1 MYLLSVSVIAAAS
14 IGYELLLMRLMSII
28 QWHHFAY
35 MIISLALLGFGA
47 SGTFLILAKQWLLQR
62 QRFSLWSLA
71 IFFSISSILCF
82 YLVQKIPFNPLE
94 VPWSGLQF
102 IYLSINYLLLMIPFF
117 CSATYVGLVFI
128 IFSNKLEKVYSFDL
142 IGSGVGVLVIVY
154 SLFVLEPQNCLRVI
168 FFMGFVA
175 CAFNTPINRY
185 KFLASLLTIFLG
197 AMIAYGIPTNW
208 TALNLSEYKSLNK
221 ILQIPDNKIIRE
233 VSSPRGLIT
242 VVKTGRIPL
251 RYSPGLSL
259 KNPYKLPEQLAL
271 FTDGDS
277 LSAINRFNYDIS
289 EIGHMDYVTSAL
301 AYHLVKSPKVLISG
315 LSGGENILRALYFN
329 SEKIDVVETNPQIV
343 ELLKKEYNNFSGNI
357 YDLPTIK
364 IYVGN
369 LRNFLIKTKNLY
381 NVIFIPPE
389 NSSAM
394 SSVGFES
401 VNVSNLFTVEAI
413 KVYLDKL
420 KTNGILSITSWIKIP
435 PRNSL
440 KLFATIIHSLN
451 KENFDFSEKNV
462 MMIRSWK
469 TTTLIIKNGLIT
481 EKDINTLK
489 LFCQNRSFDLVYYPG
504 IKQNEVNRYN
514 LLEKPFFYEGT
525 SQLLSNDRSNFIK
538 NYKFNIEPSIDS
550 RPFFY
555 SFFKWSS
562 LPELL
567 KLRTHGTVSMIEW
580 GYIILIAT
588 LLIAL
593 IFSLLF
599 ILIPIVAFKKLKQS
613 YPKKSIMSYF
623 FLVGLAFMF
632 LEIMFIQ
639 RFILFLGYPFYAIAY
654 VIIILLL
661 FAGIG
666 SSISKKIEVYL
677 QKIKSSIHAI
687 DISIICLSTLLIIY
701 LFFLTPIF
709 NVFFSSNEIIKFLIS
724 VLLIAPYAFF
734 MGMPFPL
741 GLAWLEKHFKEG
753 IPWAWGIN
761 GCASV
766 IGAVFASLLLMSLE
780 YTTVTGIAVFM
791 YLATLTIFRFVFL
804 KKS

>member
-47 SGTFLILAKQWLLQR
+47 SGTFLVLTKQWLLQR
-62 QRFSLWSLA
+62 QRFSLWSFA
-71 IFFSISSILCF
+71 IFFSVSSILCF

-94 VPWSGLQF
+94 IPWSGLQF

-117 CSATYVGLVFI
+117 CSATYVGMVFI
-128 IFSNKLEKVYSFDL
+128 IFSKKLEKVYSFDL
-142 IGSGVGVLVIVY
+142 IGSGLGVVVIVY
-154 SLFVLEPQNCLRVI
+154 SLYVLEPQNCLRVI
-168 FFMGFVA
+168 FFMGFVT

-185 KFLASLLTIFLG
+185 KFLVSLLTIFIG
-197 AMIAYGIPTNW
+197 AVIAYSMPTNW
-208 TALNLSEYKSLNK
+208 TALNLSEYKPLSK
-221 ILQIPDNKIIRE
+221 ILQIPDNKIVRE

-242 VVKTGRIPL
+242 VVKTGINPL
-251 RYSPGLSL
+251 RYAPGLSL
-259 KNPYKLPEQLAL
+259 KNPHNLPEQLAL
-271 FTDGDS
+271 FTDGNS
-277 LSAINRFNYDIS
+277 LSPINKFNNDIS
-289 EIGHMDYVTSAL
+289 KIGHVNYTTSAL
-301 AYHLVKSPKVLISG
+301 AYNLVKTPKVLVAG
-315 LSGGENILRALYFN
+315 LGGGENLLRALYFN
-329 SEKIDVVETNPQIV
+329 SEEIDVVDTNPQIV
-343 ELLKKEYNNFSGNI
+343 ELLKKEYNDFSGNI
-357 YDLPTIK
+357 YDLPIIK
-364 IYVGN
+364 IHVGN
-369 LRNFLIKTKNLY
+369 LRNFLMKTNDLY
-381 NVIFIPPE
+381 DVIFIPPQY
-389 NSSAM
+389 SSAM
-394 SSVGFES
+394 SSSGFEAL
-401 VNVSNLFTVEAI
+401 NASNLFTVEAI
-413 KVYLDKL
+413 EVYLNKL
-420 KTNGILSITSWIKIP
+420 KINGILSITSWIKIP

-440 KLFATIIHSLN
+440 KFFSTIIKSLN
-451 KENFDFSEKNV
+451 RENLNLPKKNL

-469 TTTLIIKNGLIT
+469 TTTLILKNGPIT

-489 LFCQNRSFDLVYYPG
+489 LFCQNRAFDLVYYPG

-514 LLEKPFFYEGT
+514 LLEKPFFYEST
-525 SQLLSNDRSNFIK
+525 SQLLSNDRDNFIK
-538 NYKFNIEPSIDS
+538 NYKFNIEPSLDS
-550 RPFFY
+550 SPFFY
-555 SFFKWSS
+555 NFFKWSS

-580 GYIILIAT
+580 GYIMLVAT

-599 ILIPIVAFKKLKQS
+599 ILLPIIAFKKLKQS

-639 RFILFLGYPFYAIAY
+639 RFILFLGYQFYAIAY

-666 SSISKKIEVYL
+666 SSISKKIEIYL
-677 QKIKSSIHAI
+677 IKIKSPIHTI
-687 DISIICLSTLLIIY
+687 DISIICLSTLLTVY

-709 NVFFSSNEIIKFLIS
+709 NAFFSSNEIIKFIIS

-780 YTTVTGIAVFM
+780 YTTVTSIAVFM
-791 YLATLTIFRFVFL
+791 YLTTLIIFRFVFL

>member
-1 MYLLSVSVIAAAS
+1 M
-14 IGYELLLMRLMSII
+14 
-28 QWHHFAY
+28 
-35 MIISLALLGFGA
+35 
-47 SGTFLILAKQWLLQR
+47 
-62 QRFSLWSLA
+62 
-71 IFFSISSILCF
+71 
-82 YLVQKIPFNPLE
+82 
-94 VPWSGLQF
+94 
-102 IYLSINYLLLMIPFF
+102 
-117 CSATYVGLVFI
+117 
-128 IFSNKLEKVYSFDL
+128 
-142 IGSGVGVLVIVY
+142 
-154 SLFVLEPQNCLRVI
+154 
-168 FFMGFVA
+168 
-175 CAFNTPINRY
+175 
-185 KFLASLLTIFLG
+185 
-197 AMIAYGIPTNW
+197 
-208 TALNLSEYKSLNK
+208 
-221 ILQIPDNKIIRE
+221 
-233 VSSPRGLIT
+233 IT

-259 KNPYKLPEQLAL
+259 KNPHKLPEQLAL

-277 LSAINRFNYDIS
+277 LSAINRFNYDIN

-301 AYHLVKSPKVLISG
+301 AYHLVKSPKVLIAG

-369 LRNFLIKTKNLY
+369 LRNFLMKTKNLY
-381 NVIFIPPE
+381 DVIFIPPE

-401 VNVSNLFTVEAI
+401 VNASNLFTVEAI
-413 KVYLDKL
+413 KVYHDKL

-462 MMIRSWK
+462 MIIRSWK
-469 TTTLIIKNGLIT
+469 TTTLIIKNGFIT

-489 LFCQNRSFDLVYYPG
+489 RFCQNRSFDLVYYPG
-504 IKQNEVNRYN
+504 VKKDEVNRYN
-514 LLEKPFFYEGT
+514 LLEKSFFYEGA
-525 SQLLSNDRSNFIK
+525 SQLLSKDRGNFIK

-555 SFFKWSS
+555 NFFKWSS

-567 KLRTHGTVSMIEW
+567 KLRTQGTVSMIEW
-580 GYIILIAT
+580 GYLILVAT

-599 ILIPIVAFKKLKQS
+599 ILLPIIAFKKLKQS

-666 SSISKKIEVYL
+666 SSISKKIEIYL
-677 QKIKSSIHAI
+677 IKIKSPIHTI
-687 DISIICLSTLLIIY
+687 DISIICLSTLLTIY

-709 NVFFSSNEIIKFLIS
+709 NAFFSSNEIVKFIIS
-724 VLLIAPYAFF
+724 ILLIAPYAFF

-766 IGAVFASLLLMSLE
+766 IGAVFASLLLMNLE
-780 YTTVTGIAVFM
+780 YTTVTGIAVLM

-804 KKS
+804 KKP

>member
-1 MYLLSVSVIAAAS
+1 
-14 IGYELLLMRLMSII
+14 
-28 QWHHFAY
+28 
-35 MIISLALLGFGA
+35 
-47 SGTFLILAKQWLLQR
+47 
-62 QRFSLWSLA
+62 
-71 IFFSISSILCF
+71 
-82 YLVQKIPFNPLE
+82 
-94 VPWSGLQF
+94 
-102 IYLSINYLLLMIPFF
+102 
-117 CSATYVGLVFI
+117 
-128 IFSNKLEKVYSFDL
+128 
-142 IGSGVGVLVIVY
+142 
-154 SLFVLEPQNCLRVI
+154 
-168 FFMGFVA
+168 
-175 CAFNTPINRY
+175 
-185 KFLASLLTIFLG
+185 
-197 AMIAYGIPTNW
+197 
-208 TALNLSEYKSLNK
+208 
-221 ILQIPDNKIIRE
+221 
-233 VSSPRGLIT
+233 
-242 VVKTGRIPL
+242 
-251 RYSPGLSL
+251 
-259 KNPYKLPEQLAL
+259 
-271 FTDGDS
+271 
-277 LSAINRFNYDIS
+277 
-289 EIGHMDYVTSAL
+289 MDYVTSAL
-301 AYHLVKSPKVLISG
+301 AYHLVKSPKVLIAE

-364 IYVGN
+364 IYIGN
-369 LRNFLIKTKNLY
+369 LRNFLMGTKNLY
-381 NVIFIPPE
+381 DVIFIPSA

-394 SSVGFES
+394 STAGFES
-401 VNVSNLFTVEAI
+401 VNPSNLFTVEAI

-420 KTNGILSITSWIKIP
+420 EANGILSITSWIKIP

-451 KENFDFSEKNV
+451 KENFDFSKKNV

-489 LFCQNRSFDLVYYPG
+489 LFSQNRSFDLIYYPG
-504 IKQNEVNRYN
+504 IKQGAVNHYN
-514 LLEKPFFYEGT
+514 LLEKSFFYEGT
-525 SQLLSNDRSNFIK
+525 SQLLSKDRGNFIK

-555 SFFKWSS
+555 NFFKWSS

-567 KLRTHGTVSMIEW
+567 KLRTQGTVSMIEW
-580 GYIILIAT
+580 GYIMLVAT

-599 ILIPIVAFKKLKQS
+599 ILLPIVAFKKLKQS

-639 RFILFLGYPFYAIAY
+639 RFILFLGHPFYAIAY

-666 SSISKKIEVYL
+666 SSISKKIEIYL
-677 QKIKSSIHAI
+677 KKIKSPIHTI

-709 NVFFSSNEIIKFLIS
+709 NAFFSSSEVIKFIIS
-724 VLLIAPYAFF
+724 ILLIAPYAFF

-766 IGAVFASLLLMSLE
+766 IGAVFASLLLMNLE
-780 YTTVTGIAVFM
+780 YTTIIGIAVLM
-791 YLATLTIFRFVFL
+791 YLATLTIFRFIFL